1 MQIFVDAD
9 ALPRAV
15 KTIIYRAVERIKI
28 NLILVANRHLY
39 TPDEPNISMVTVAKN
54 PDEADDYIVNNVKT
68 GDLIITADIPL
79 ADRVIN
85 KKAYA
90 LDPRGNLYTEANI
103 KSRLA
108 TRDLM
113 EQLRKDGIIEGG
125 PSSFNSK
132 DVQLFANQL
141 DRFLTKHNKA
151 KSKI

>member
-9 ALPRAV
+9 ALPNAI
-15 KTIIYRAVERIKI
+15 KTIIYRAVERMQI
-28 NLILVANRHLY
+28 NLTLVANRFLH
-39 TPDEPNISMVTVAKN
+39 TPNKPNISMVTVAKN
-54 PDEADDYIVNNVKT
+54 PDEADDYIVDKVKAD
-68 GDLIITADIPL
+68 DLVITADIPL

-108 TRDLM
+108 TRDLL

-125 PSSFNSK
+125 PSSFNTK
-132 DVQLFANQL
+132 DVQQFANQL
-141 DRFLTKHNKA
+141 DRFLTKHIKN
-151 KSKI
+151 S